1 MSRGENLKDEE
12 LPLIPKELEDYL
24 GKPYGGLFGDSVN
37 AHVVEQVVADP
48 YSEYRPK
55 LLQELANASAPAI
68 RRALADLSR
77 LRLLIKDSSDS
88 QHPVYRV
95 NLESKK
101 LMALTFLAF
110 ASVDDRDGSDCM
122 DFAIMEYVRT
132 YLGEKLQPSAVAT
145 ETSYPHMAAA
155 AGSACRQTKRQKP
168 RKNGKTIVSAEA

>member
-1 MSRGENLKDEE
+1 MKDED
-12 LPLIPKELEDYL
+12 LPLLPKELEDYL

-37 AHVVEQVVADP
+37 AHVVEQVAADP

-55 LLQELANASAPAI
+55 LLRELAKASAPAI
-68 RRALADLSR
+68 RRALSDLTR
-77 LRLLIKDSSDS
+77 LRLLIKDSSDR

-95 NLESKK
+95 NLDSKK

-145 ETSYPHMAAA
+145 ETSYPHMTAA
-155 AGSACRQTKRQKP
+155 AGSACKQTKRQKP
-168 RKNGKTIVSAEA
+168 RKNDKTIVSAEA

>member
-1 MSRGENLKDEE
+1 ML
-12 LPLIPKELEDYL
+12 PKELEDYL
-24 GKPYGGLFGDSVN
+24 GRPYGGLFGDGVN

-55 LLQELANASAPAI
+55 LLRELAGASAPAI
-68 RRALADLSR
+68 RRALSDLTR
-77 LRLLIKDSSDS
+77 LRLLIKDSSDR

-95 NLESKK
+95 NLGSKK

-132 YLGEKLQPSAVAT
+132 SLGEKLQPSAVAT
-145 ETSYPHMAAA
+145 ETSYPHMTAAT
-155 AGSACRQTKRQKP
+155 GSACRQTKRQKP
-168 RKNGKTIVSAEA
+168 RKNDKTIVSAEA